1 MVSGMVSGAQCQSV
15 RIQNLSSLASGVSFI
30 AKETELYETGLFGF
44 TSIGSLFI
52 IKDSVH
58 S

>member
-1 MVSGMVSGAQCQSV
+1 MVSGMVSGAQCQYI
-15 RIQNLSSLASGVSFI
+15 RIQNLSSLASGVSFN
-30 AKETELYETGLFGF
+30 AKETKLYETGLCSF
-44 TSIGSLFI
+44 TSIGSLFT

>member
-1 MVSGMVSGAQCQSV
+1 MVSGMVSGAQCQYV
-15 RIQNLSSLASGVSFI
+15 RIQNLSSLASGVSFN

-44 TSIGSLFI
+44 TSIGSLFA
-52 IKDSVH
+52 IKDCAH